1 LTGSGHN
8 QSMSNDHAPSTSL
21 ADGLNAL
28 RGDLTGDLV
37 LPGDSAYDHARGV
50 WNGMIDRRPLAVVRA
65 RSESDI
71 APTIAVARDRG
82 LPLAIRGG
90 GHNVAGN
97 GTVDDG
103 IVLDLRALDA
113 VTVDPA
119 SHEVQVGP
127 GATLADVDLAT
138 EPHHLAVPIGVV
150 SGTGM
155 AGLTLGGGVGWLTRA
170 YGLTVDNLLRA
181 EVITATGERV
191 SASATDNS
199 ELFWGLRGGGGN
211 FGVVTR
217 FTFRAHPLGPDIV
230 SGNLIYG
237 LDQAR
242 EALQVYAAWTADL
255 PDEMTSIISF
265 LIPPPDWD
273 LGDELLMIIGFVWA
287 GPERTDGERLVDRLR
302 TAARPTAEN
311 LAPVTWRTWQSAAD
325 GLFPRGSRAYWKNT
339 SFERLDDATI
349 DTLIGRARDLTW
361 QGTAFDIH
369 HMGGAFARVDE
380 DATPFPNRAA
390 TYWLNVYGFWSDL
403 ADDDRRTQW
412 VRGFARAMESHA
424 SGGVYINFLGQD
436 GEAGGAGDP
445 RTSRATREA
454 ALAVYGARKLERLI
468 ALKRRYDPDNLFR
481 LNHNIPVE

>member
-1 LTGSGHN
+1 MRNVPS
-8 QSMSNDHAPSTSL
+8 PSTSI
-21 ADGLNAL
+21 ADGLISL
-28 RGDLTGDLV
+28 RRDLTGDLI
-37 LPGDSAYDHARGV
+37 LPGDREYDEARGV
-50 WNGMIDRRPLAVVRA
+50 WNGMIDRQPHAVVRA
-65 RSESDI
+65 RSEADI
-71 APTIAVARDRG
+71 APTIRFARDRG
-82 LPLAIRGG
+82 LLLAIRGG

-113 VTVDPA
+113 VTVDPG
-119 SHEVQVGP
+119 SREVHVGP
-127 GATLADVDLAT
+127 GATLADVDRAT

-191 SASATDNS
+191 DASATEND

-217 FTFRAHPLGPDIV
+217 FTYRAHPLGPDLIA
-230 SGNLIYG
+230 GNFIFG
-237 LDQAR
+237 LD
-242 EALQVYAAWTADL
+242 EAAHALRAYAAWTADL

-265 LIPPPDWD
+265 LIPPADWD
-273 LGDELLMIIGFVWA
+273 LGDELLMIMGFVWA
-287 GPERTDGERLVDRLR
+287 GPDRAEAERLIDRLR
-302 TAARPTAEN
+302 AAARPTAEN
-311 LAPVTWRTWQSAAD
+311 LEPVSWRTWQSAAD

-349 DTLIGRARDLTW
+349 DTLIGRARELTW

-369 HMGGAFARVDE
+369 HMGGAFGSVDE

-390 TYWLNVYGFWSDL
+390 TYWLNVYGFWSDP
-403 ADDDRRTQW
+403 ADDDRRTEW
-412 VRGFARAMESHA
+412 VRGFARDMESHA
-424 SGGVYINFLGQD
+424 SGGVYLNFLGQD
-436 GEAGGAGDP
+436 GEPGGAEDV
-445 RTSRATREA
+445 RAIRATRDA
-454 ALAVYGARKLERLI
+454 ARAVYGSRKLERLV

>member
-1 LTGSGHN
+1 
-8 QSMSNDHAPSTSL
+8 MSNASSPSPSL
-21 ADGLNAL
+21 ADGLNAV
-28 RGDLTGDLV
+28 RRDLTGDIV
-37 LPGDSAYDHARGV
+37 LPEDEAYDHARGV

-71 APTIAVARDRG
+71 APAIALARDHE
-82 LPLAIRGG
+82 LPLAVRGG

-97 GTVDDG
+97 GTVDNG
-103 IVLDLRALDA
+103 IVLDLRAMDT

-119 SHEVQVGP
+119 SREVAVGP
-127 GATLADVDLAT
+127 GATLADVDRAT
-138 EPHHLAVPIGVV
+138 ESHHLAVPIGVV

-155 AGLTLGGGVGWLTRA
+155 AGLTLGGGVGWLTRT

-191 SASATDNS
+191 SASATENS

-217 FTFRAHPLGPDIV
+217 FTFRAHPLGPDIA

-242 EALQVYAAWTADL
+242 DALQAYAAWTADL

-265 LIPPPDWD
+265 LIPPADWE

-287 GPERTDGERLVDRLR
+287 GPDRAAAERLTDRLR
-302 TAARPTAEN
+302 AAAAPKAEN

-349 DTLIGRARDLTW
+349 DTLIDRARDLTW

-369 HMGGAFARVDE
+369 HMGGAFGRVDE

-390 TYWLNVYGFWSDL
+390 RYWLNVYGFWREP

-424 SGGVYINFLGQD
+424 SGGVYLNFLGQD
-436 GEAGGAGDP
+436 GATPDTGDAG
-445 RTSRATREA
+445 SRGTTRDA
-454 ALAVYGARKLERLI
+454 ALAVYGARKLERLV
-468 ALKRRYDPDNLFR
+468 ALKRRYDPTNLFR
-481 LNHNIPVE
+481 LNHNIPAE

>member
-1 LTGSGHN
+1 
-8 QSMSNDHAPSTSL
+8 MSNASSPSPSL
-21 ADGLNAL
+21 ADGLNAVRRDL
-28 RGDLTGDLV
+28 SGDIV
-37 LPGDSAYDHARGV
+37 LPEDEAYDHARGV
-50 WNGMIDRRPLAVVRA
+50 WNGMIDRRPLAVVRV

-71 APTIAVARDRG
+71 APAIALARDHG
-82 LPLAIRGG
+82 LPLAVRGG

-97 GTVDDG
+97 GTVDNG
-103 IVLDLRALDA
+103 IVLDLRAMDA
-113 VTVDPA
+113 VTVDA
-119 SHEVQVGP
+119 GSREVGVGP
-127 GATLADVDLAT
+127 GATLADVDRAT

-191 SASATDNS
+191 SASATENS

-217 FTFRAHPLGPDIV
+217 FTFRAHPLGPDIA

-242 EALQVYAAWTADL
+242 DALQAYAAWTADL

-265 LIPPPDWD
+265 LIPPADWE

-287 GPERTDGERLVDRLR
+287 GPDRAAAERLIDRLR
-302 TAARPTAEN
+302 AAGAPKAEN

-349 DTLIGRARDLTW
+349 DTLIDRARDLTW

-369 HMGGAFARVDE
+369 HMGGAFGRVDE

-390 TYWLNVYGFWSDL
+390 RYWLNVYGFWREP
-403 ADDDRRTQW
+403 ADDDRRTEW

-424 SGGVYINFLGQD
+424 SGGVYLNFLGQEGAAPGTGD
-436 GEAGGAGDP
+436 AG
-445 RTSRATREA
+445 SRGTTREA
-454 ALAVYGARKLERLI
+454 ALAVYGARKLERLV
-468 ALKRRYDPDNLFR
+468 ALKRRYDPTNLFR

>member
-1 LTGSGHN
+1 MRN
-8 QSMSNDHAPSTSL
+8 PPPFATSL
-21 ADGLNAL
+21 DDGLNTL
-28 RGDLTGDLV
+28 RRDLTGEVV
-37 LPGDSAYDHARGV
+37 LPADDAYNDARGV

-65 RSESDI
+65 RSDADI
-71 APTIAVARDRG
+71 APTILLARDRG

-103 IVLDLRALDA
+103 IVLDLRALDT
-113 VTVDPA
+113 VTVDPG
-119 SHEVQVGP
+119 SREVHVGA
-127 GATLADVDLAT
+127 GATLADVDRAT

-170 YGLTVDNLLRA
+170 HGLTVDNLLRA

-191 SASATDNS
+191 GASATEND

-211 FGVVTR
+211 FGVVSR
-217 FTFRAHPLGPDIV
+217 FTFRAHPLGPDVV

-242 EALQVYAAWTADL
+242 EALGAYAAWTADL

-265 LIPPPDWD
+265 LVPPADWD
-273 LGDELLMIIGFVWA
+273 LGDKLLMIVGFVWA
-287 GPERTDGERLVDRLR
+287 GPDRAEPERLVDRLR
-302 TAARPTAEN
+302 SAAPPTAEN

-349 DTLIGRARDLTW
+349 DTLVDRARDLTW

-369 HMGGAFARVDE
+369 HMGGAFGRVDE

-390 TYWLNVYGFWSDL
+390 TYWLNVYGFWSDP
-403 ADDDRRTQW
+403 ADDDRRTEW
-412 VRGFARAMESHA
+412 VRGFARAMEPHA
-424 SGGVYINFLGQD
+424 SGGVYLNFLGQD
-436 GEAGGAGDP
+436 GGTGARDAGA
-445 RTSRATREA
+445 TRATREA
-454 ALAVYGARKLERLI
+454 ALAVYGPRKLERLV
-468 ALKRRYDPDNLFR
+468 ALKRRYDPANLFR